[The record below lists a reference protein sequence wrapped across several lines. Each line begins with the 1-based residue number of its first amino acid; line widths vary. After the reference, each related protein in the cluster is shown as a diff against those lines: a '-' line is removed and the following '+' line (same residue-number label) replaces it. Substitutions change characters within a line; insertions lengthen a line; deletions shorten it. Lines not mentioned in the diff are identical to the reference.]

1 MLDEDKKA
9 SSGKKRVSVD
19 SIKNDDN
26 SINPG
31 LEARKKYLAEREK
44 QKEILRKEEE
54 ERIRTAKREEEKK
67 AEYER
72 QEIELAGQKQR
83 IKHLRIIYWSF
94 IVIPLIPII
103 VSLCMIPKYF
113 FMYAWQIVLLVLFG
127 LFTVAFVVN
136 CAKLNKESPKIKEKV
151 DACFNG
157 TILTYL
163 ASVIFL
169 IITISLSCVYKY
181 DRLYKGYDNGYFYRV
196 DRQGYAKVF
205 RNAAPELRIPLN
217 VDGKSVKSFWL
228 MGDRDEVKKVYL
240 PDSFDIIKSDQFF
253 EFSNLEYV
261 ELPRTVSKIETDS
274 FNNCRNLKT
283 PSFGP
288 SLESIDNC
296 AFWGCRR
303 FEMLSFQEG
312 LKSIDSFAFGGCE
325 SLSYVKLPNSIE
337 KLGRSVFK
345 SCDLLKTINFMGTV
359 ERWNGI
365 TKEEYTKNEW
375 SKTEYWYSD
384 SNIEKVICLDG
395 TITIER

>member
-1 MLDEDKKA
+1 MLDEDKKV

-26 SINPG
+26 SMNPG

-94 IVIPLIPII
+94 IAIPLIPII

-163 ASVIFL
+163 ASVTFL

-181 DRLYKGYDNGYFYRV
+181 ECERI
-196 DRQGYAKVF
+196 
-205 RNAAPELRIPLN
+205 RN
-217 VDGKSVKSFWL
+217 SV
-228 MGDRDEVKKVYL
+228 
-240 PDSFDIIKSDQFF
+240 
-253 EFSNLEYV
+253 
-261 ELPRTVSKIETDS
+261 
-274 FNNCRNLKT
+274 
-283 PSFGP
+283 
-288 SLESIDNC
+288 
-296 AFWGCRR
+296 
-303 FEMLSFQEG
+303 
-312 LKSIDSFAFGGCE
+312 
-325 SLSYVKLPNSIE
+325 
-337 KLGRSVFK
+337 
-345 SCDLLKTINFMGTV
+345 
-359 ERWNGI
+359 
-365 TKEEYTKNEW
+365 
-375 SKTEYWYSD
+375 
-384 SNIEKVICLDG
+384 
-395 TITIER
+395 